1 MARAST
7 IITVVALCFAGMSNA
22 IRTVPVDVLW
32 IVMVFI
38 AIPLIIRIRCVI
50 VGMLLLM
57 VTEEYLSAEIIDFL
71 AESDSVLV
79 KIKQK
84 GKTLNNRWA

>member
-1 MARAST
+1 VARAST

-22 IRTVPVDVLW
+22 IRTVPVDVLC

-84 GKTLNNRWA
+84 GKTLNNR

>member
-1 MARAST
+1 
-7 IITVVALCFAGMSNA
+7 
-22 IRTVPVDVLW
+22 
-32 IVMVFI
+32 
-38 AIPLIIRIRCVI
+38 
-50 VGMLLLM
+50 MLLLM

-84 GKTLNNRWA
+84 GKTLNHR